1 MNPFSLENKTI
12 LVTGASSGIGRSI
25 AVECS
30 KMGARIIIIGRN
42 PERISE
48 TYNMLSG
55 NGHIQLVADIDKQE
69 DIDALVTEIP
79 VIDGLVN
86 NAGISHT
93 KPISFLKDDEVNN
106 LFQTNFFSQVR
117 LTKTLVKKKKLNNG
131 ASIVFMS
138 SMAAINPEV
147 GNSVYGAS
155 KAALKTFMLSCAK
168 EFSTKLIRANAIHPG
183 MVRTPLVEA
192 LNFDEETIKKDEQRY
207 PLKRYGTP
215 EDVAYATIYLLS
227 DASNWVTGTS
237 IMVNGGIHLV

>member
-1 MNPFSLENKTI
+1 MNPFSLENKII
-12 LVTGASSGIGRSI
+12 LITGASSGIGRSI

-42 PERISE
+42 PERLSE

-55 NGHIQLVADIDKQE
+55 NEHIQIVADIDKQE

-79 VIDGLVN
+79 AIDGLVN

>member
-12 LVTGASSGIGRSI
+12 LITGASSGIGRSI

-42 PERISE
+42 SERLSE
-48 TYNMLSG
+48 TYNMLLG
-55 NGHIQLVADIDKQE
+55 NEHIQIVADIDKQE

-93 KPISFLKDDEVNN
+93 KPISFLKDEEILNV
-106 LFQTNFFSQVR
+106 FQTNLFSQIR
-117 LTKTLVKKKKLNNG
+117 LTRTLMKKKKINNSS
-131 ASIVFMS
+131 SIIFMS

-183 MVRTPLVEA
+183 MVRTPLVES

-207 PLKRYGTP
+207 PLKRYGKP
-215 EDVAYATIYLLS
+215 EDVAYAAIYLLS

>member
-12 LVTGASSGIGRSI
+12 LITGASSGIGRSI

-42 PERISE
+42 SERLSE
-48 TYNMLSG
+48 TYNMLLG
-55 NGHIQLVADIDKQE
+55 NEHIQIVADIDKQE
-69 DIDALVTEIP
+69 DIDALLTEIP

-93 KPISFLKDDEVNN
+93 KPISFLKDEEILNV
-106 LFQTNFFSQVR
+106 FQTNLFSQIR
-117 LTKTLVKKKKLNNG
+117 LTRTLMKKKKINNSS
-131 ASIVFMS
+131 SIIFMS

-183 MVRTPLVEA
+183 MVRTPLVES

-207 PLKRYGTP
+207 PLKRYGKP
-215 EDVAYATIYLLS
+215 EDVAYAAIYLLS

>member
-12 LVTGASSGIGRSI
+12 LITGASSGIGRSI

-30 KMGARIIIIGRN
+30 KMGAKTIIIGRN
-42 PERISE
+42 AERLEE
-48 TYNMLSG
+48 TYNSLEG
-55 NGHIQLVADIDKQE
+55 DGHIQIVADIDKQE
-69 DIDALVTEIP
+69 DIDAILSNVP
-79 VIDGLVN
+79 VVDGLVN

-93 KPISFLKDDEVNN
+93 KPITFLKDEEVIDV
-106 LFQTNFFSQVR
+106 FQTNFFSQVR
-117 LTKTLVKKKKLNNG
+117 LTKTLIKRKKLNNG
-131 ASIVFMS
+131 ASVVIMS
-138 SMAAINPEV
+138 SMAAINPEF
-147 GNSVYGAS
+147 GNSIYGAS

-168 EFSTKLIRANAIHPG
+168 EFSSKLIRANAIHPG

-207 PLKRYGTP
+207 PLKRYGKP

-227 DASNWVTGTS
+227 EASNWVTGTS